1 MPVEPPRKISE
12 SQIIRR
18 EEGAF
23 PQPRKK
29 PAPPKKE
36 QKKEPDKTGKVDIKV

>member
-23 PQPRKK
+23 HQPQRK

-36 QKKEPDKTGKVDIKV
+36 PQKEPEKTGKVDIKV